1 MYTFS
6 RVSLIAINLYI
17 SVRTVTSH
25 LDRIRDKTGC
35 RRRADLTRL
44 ARITGLV

>member
-1 MYTFS
+1 M
-6 RVSLIAINLYI
+6 LHI
-17 SVRTVTSH
+17 SARTVTSH

-44 ARITGLV
+44 AFEKHLV